1 MKDGMIIGAS
11 NIVDL
16 IFESVFSEKPFSA
29 TDAIIYPEID
39 SIIKRIDEL
48 GSLILPKQSNS
59 ILSIGEEILESY
71 QKLLLALNREI
82 DEAEIKQLYLV
93 LDLKAAALNSVIKK
107 AMSNILVRSVVEF
120 VKHYEP
126 CLDKNAK
133 EQVQRYITQ
142 IEMDFAQQI
151 SEEHLM
157 DA

>member
-39 SIIKRIDEL
+39 SIIKKVDEL

-82 DEAEIKQLYLV
+82 DEAEIKQL
-93 LDLKAAALNSVIKK
+93 
-107 AMSNILVRSVVEF
+107 
-120 VKHYEP
+120 
-126 CLDKNAK
+126 
-133 EQVQRYITQ
+133 
-142 IEMDFAQQI
+142 
-151 SEEHLM
+151 
-157 DA
+157 

>member
-1 MKDGMIIGAS
+1 MKDGMANGAS
-11 NIVDL
+11 NTVDL

-29 TDAIIYPEID
+29 VDAVIYPEID
-39 SIIKRIDEL
+39 SIINKIDEL
-48 GSLILPKQSNS
+48 GSLVLPEKSNS

-71 QKLLLALNREI
+71 QKLLFALNREI
-82 DEAEIKQLYLV
+82 DEAEIKQLYLL
-93 LDLKAAALNSVIKK
+93 LDLKAAPLNPIIKK

-126 CLDKNAK
+126 CVDKNAK

-142 IEMDFAQQI
+142 IEVDFAQQI